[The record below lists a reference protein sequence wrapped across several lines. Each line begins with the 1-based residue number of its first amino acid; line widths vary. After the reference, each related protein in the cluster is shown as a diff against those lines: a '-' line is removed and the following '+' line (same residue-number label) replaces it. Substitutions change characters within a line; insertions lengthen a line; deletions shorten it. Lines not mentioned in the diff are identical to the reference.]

1 LKVKISSLVS
11 TLALAALVMAP
22 AAFGQ
27 ASSAPPPAGAATA
40 GNAAGKVAVLNF
52 QQALAL
58 TAEGKQA
65 SAEMQSKFAP
75 AQAELDTF
83 TKQIEDV
90 EKRLQQ
96 GERTLSD
103 EEKTKLQR
111 QHELLT
117 RQAQRRQQEFEEEAQ
132 AATADITDTLGRKL
146 VDVTDRYAR
155 ENGYVAV
162 LNSGAQGSSLIYTS
176 PQIDITQE
184 IVRLYDQAYPV
195 KAGPAAPKPTPPA
208 VPKKQSDQK

>member
-1 LKVKISSLVS
+1 
-11 TLALAALVMAP
+11 
-22 AAFGQ
+22 
-27 ASSAPPPAGAATA
+27 
-40 GNAAGKVAVLNF
+40 
-52 QQALAL
+52 
-58 TAEGKQA
+58 
-65 SAEMQSKFAP
+65 MQSKFAP

-146 VDVTDRYAR
+146 VDITNRYAR
-155 ENGYVAV
+155 ENGYIAV
-162 LNSGAQGSSLIYTS
+162 LNSGAQGSTLIYTS

-184 IVRLYDQAYPV
+184 IVKLYDQAYPV
-195 KAGPAAPKPTPPA
+195 KAAPATPPKTPPA
-208 VPKKQSDQK
+208 VPKKQGDQK